1 LNSTLDLLPAFI
13 FTLILA
19 GYIVFWYVGRGFRRS
34 QKYSAAIAEN
44 GLRAPGQ
51 ILNASLNE
59 TSREIKFN
67 LALMLSIPIVLLCI
81 HVTYIAWFNAT
92 SSSLSGIVIWGA
104 GGAVI
109 FFYLATFLKLIR
121 KRKFL
126 RLGFESEL
134 TVGEALNNL
143 SLDGIHVY
151 HDFPADDFKI
161 DHIVVGAAGI
171 FTVDAIARSA
181 PTNTGSGK
189 DASTVEYNGKMLNF
203 PREDNYQIIEQA
215 EGQAKWLSEWISGA
229 IEEPVAARA
238 IVALPG
244 WFVKRTSADGIS
256 VVNPEQFP
264 SLFKHI
270 KPRPLSEETIA
281 RIVDRLQQKYR
292 VTDTF
297 TLAEDQGQMT
307 V

>member
-1 LNSTLDLLPAFI
+1 LNSPLDLLPAVI
-13 FTLILA
+13 FASILA
-19 GYIVFWYVGRGFRRS
+19 GYIVFWYILRSFRRS
-34 QKYSAAIAEN
+34 KKYSAPITEN

-51 ILNASLNE
+51 TLKARLNE

-67 LALMLSIPIVLLCI
+67 LALMLSIPIVLLC
-81 HVTYIAWFNAT
+81 TYVSYIYRFNAT
-92 SSSLSGIVIWGA
+92 SSYLNGIVIWGV
-104 GGAVI
+104 GSAVI
-109 FFYLATFLKLIR
+109 CFYLVTCLKLIK
-121 KRKFL
+121 KRQFL
-126 RLGFESEL
+126 RLSFENEL

-143 SLDGIHVY
+143 NLDGIHIY

-171 FTVDAIARSA
+171 FTVDSIARPA

-189 DASTVEYNGKMLNF
+189 DASTVEYNGKMLSF
-203 PREDNYQIIEQA
+203 PREDNYKIIEQA
-215 EGQAKWLSEWISGA
+215 EGQAEWLSEWISGA

-244 WFVKRTSADGIS
+244 WFIKRTSADGIS

-264 SLFKHI
+264 SLFEHI

-281 RIVDRLQQKYR
+281 RIVDRLQQKCR

-297 TLAEDQGQMT
+297 ALVEDHGQIS